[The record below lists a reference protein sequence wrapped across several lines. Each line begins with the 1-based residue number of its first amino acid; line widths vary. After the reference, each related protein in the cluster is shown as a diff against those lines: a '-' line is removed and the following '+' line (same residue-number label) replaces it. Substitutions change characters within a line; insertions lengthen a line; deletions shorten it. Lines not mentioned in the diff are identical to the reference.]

1 VAFTEK
7 TLRLVLRDD
16 QAKLAEMKLRIKGS
30 DLELASVLNFPPA
43 CALFEEFMRIE
54 HAPENLYFW
63 KSLERFEDICLRLQR
78 LVERLRTG
86 DATGTGTG
94 TVYGREAGARS
105 STGPGSWYPWRL
117 KTTAPAST
125 AASGTI
131 RYPAES
137 CGVDEESS
145 SGSRHVRSTTR
156 TSSHRAAISTLAQT
170 VTPTLTLAQ
179 TQGKHPI
186 TPHLTL
192 EVDSRKVLN
201 VGFAQLRDVVQ
212 DMMDQYVLE
221 GSRNQVNLPGKMR
234 VQLEKDVFSWLGTVR
249 HLGLAVRETGWE
261 NGKEGKEGDNGHLEG
276 RGMARGS
283 SQKELVIPKEMFSK
297 AKTECYMIMRKDT
310 FARWRIT
317 DQFSNFFDNLRPLAS
332 ARISV
337 QTDCCYIEGED
348 TGSAGTKAAT
358 TCFSSP
364 SVMRQHSLLPGSGS
378 GSGSG
383 SMLSSQLK
391 LKLQQS
397 VDQVG
402 TGAGAGTGL
411 SSEIRTIL
419 PFIGADN
426 RTPFE

>member
-1 VAFTEK
+1 
-7 TLRLVLRDD
+7 
-16 QAKLAEMKLRIKGS
+16 MKLRIKGS
-30 DLELASVLNFPPA
+30 DLELASILNFPPA

-86 DATGTGTG
+86 DATGTETRTG
-94 TVYGREAGARS
+94 TVCGRGAGARS
-105 STGPGSWYPWRL
+105 STGPGSRYPWRL
-117 KTTAPAST
+117 KTTAAT
-125 AASGTI
+125 ATSGTI

-137 CGVDEESS
+137 CEVDEEPS

-156 TSSHRAAISTLAQT
+156 TSSHRAVTSTLAQT

-179 TQGKHPI
+179 THGKHPI
-186 TPHLTL
+186 TPHLAL
-192 EVDSRKVLN
+192 AADSRKVLN

-212 DMMDQYVLE
+212 DIMDQYVLE
-221 GSRNQVNLPGKMR
+221 GSPNQVNLPGKMR

-261 NGKEGKEGDNGHLEG
+261 NEKEGKEGDNSHLEG

-283 SQKELVIPKEMFSK
+283 SQKEIVIPKEMFSK

-337 QTDCCYIEGED
+337 LTDCCYIEGED

-397 VDQVG
+397 VDQIE
-402 TGAGAGTGL
+402 TGAGAGL

-419 PFIGADN
+419 PFIGAVN